1 MKDVH
6 RRAKVELSDIRKD
19 GLKIAPLYPAAA
31 MHMQMIQD
39 AIEKIELMLQCL

>member
-1 MKDVH
+1 V
-6 RRAKVELSDIRKD
+6 LFDIQR
-19 GLKIAPLYPAAA
+19 GAGKIDPLYLAAA